1 MFHQTLT
8 LPGHPQCPRWHRMAL
23 GVGWAGNIVLLGAVV
38 AMGLWGNFKS
48 LGNDSA
54 NERPSYGY
62 NCSTELKD
70 FPFCFKQFLC
80 EPPSSN
86 SREGSGCKLCPP
98 NWLLHRD
105 KCYWVSKEKTPWD
118 KSRDDCS
125 KRSARLLTIR
135 DQDEMAFIQT
145 TSKDANRIWL
155 GLTITFPAR
164 KRIWV
169 DGSLLNQTLFKV
181 VDPAEGNSCG
191 VIKADRIHFETCSA
205 VSKWI
210 CEKDALLI

>member
-1 MFHQTLT
+1 MEDEEGYMVCNRHPKITRSDRPGQSATQ
-8 LPGHPQCPRWHRMAL
+8 GHPQCPHWHLMAL

-38 AMGLWGNFKS
+38 AMGVW
-48 LGNDSA
+48 
-54 NERPSYGY
+54 
-62 NCSTELKD
+62 
-70 FPFCFKQFLC
+70 
-80 EPPSSN
+80 
-86 SREGSGCKLCPP
+86 EGSGCKLCPP
-98 NWLLHRD
+98 NWLLHTD
-105 KCYWVSKEKTPWD
+105 KCYWVSKEKNPWN

-145 TSKDANRIWL
+145 TAKDTNQIWL

-181 VDPAEGNSCG
+181 LEPAEGNSCG
-191 VIKADRIHFETCSA
+191 VIKADQIHFETCSA

>member
-1 MFHQTLT
+1 MHCIGSWHSSCSWDGESWAR
-8 LPGHPQCPRWHRMAL
+8 LP
-23 GVGWAGNIVLLGAVV
+23 
-38 AMGLWGNFKS
+38 
-48 LGNDSA
+48 
-54 NERPSYGY
+54 
-62 NCSTELKD
+62 T
-70 FPFCFKQFLC
+70 
-80 EPPSSN
+80 
-86 SREGSGCKLCPP
+86 GSGCKLCPP
-98 NWLLHRD
+98 NWLLHTD
-105 KCYWVSKEKTPWD
+105 KCYWVSKEKAPWD

-125 KRSARLLTIR
+125 KRRARLLMIR

-191 VIKADRIHFETCSA
+191 VIKADQIHFETCSA

-210 CEKDALLI
+210 CEKDEETAANPTQ

>member
-1 MFHQTLT
+1 MHQVLT
-8 LPGHPQCPRWHRMAL
+8 TAEIPQCPRWHQMAL
-23 GVGWAGNIVLLGAVV
+23 WLGWAGNIILVAAVIV
-38 AMGLWGNFKS
+38 FGVWGQTGRETTTNGIECNSS
-48 LGNDSA
+48 LKVSQSWLNQSLYPKPD
-54 NERPSYGY
+54 N
-62 NCSTELKD
+62 NSTEA
-70 FPFCFKQFLC
+70 
-80 EPPSSN
+80 
-86 SREGSGCKLCPP
+86 SGCKLCPP
-98 NWLLHRD
+98 NWLLHTD
-105 KCYWVSKEKTPWD
+105 KCYWVSKEKTPWN

-145 TSKDANRIWL
+145 TSKDTNQIWL

-169 DGSLLNQTLFKV
+169 DGSLLNQTLFNV

-191 VIKADRIHFETCSA
+191 VIKADQIHFETCSA